1 MSKNNVEEE
10 PDAKICRRE
19 QHFGPGN
26 TMSLSQ
32 IITVVLYIEMIL
44 NRTVRHLFQIMP
56 RRLFLHFKMRW
67 RGIFVILLNG

>member
-1 MSKNNVEEE
+1 
-10 PDAKICRRE
+10 
-19 QHFGPGN
+19 
-26 TMSLSQ
+26 MSLSH